1 MPRTNTLHGAAPD
14 EHPVALLII
23 DLISDF
29 EFEDGQKLAG
39 IAKRLVKPVARLTAR
54 ARTAGVP
61 VIYVNDNRGR
71 WRSDRSELIQRCLA
85 ANSIGKPIVE
95 ALAPQPRDYFIFKP
109 KHSGFFATP
118 LAALLEHL
126 GTRTLMLTGLTTE
139 QCILFTAIDAY
150 VRDFELLIPRDAVAG
165 LRLSA
170 PALAHMK
177 TVLKANTASSSRV
190 RFSKRPR
197 KANKKARPGN

>member
-1 MPRTNTLHGAAPD
+1 MRKNSNLHGSAPD

-29 EFEDGQKLAG
+29 RFEDGEKLA
-39 IAKRLVKPVARLTAR
+39 RVARRITPAIARLSKRAR
-54 ARTAGVP
+54 ASGVP

-71 WRSDRSELIQRCLA
+71 WRSDRTEMLERCSGPDSL
-85 ANSIGKPIVE
+85 GKDMVE
-95 ALAPQPRDYFIFKP
+95 ELAPENEDYFIFKP

-126 GTRTLMLTGLTTE
+126 GARTLILTGLTTE

-150 VRDFELLIPRDAVAG
+150 VREYELIVPRDCVAG
-165 LRLSA
+165 IRLA
-170 PALAHMK
+170 KPTLTHMEQI
-177 TVLKANTASSSRV
+177 LKASTSSSTRV
-190 RFSKRPR
+190 RIRP
-197 KANKKARPGN
+197 ARPA